1 MHRDAEL
8 EGLRADV
15 AAKTADAQLL
25 ADLQSQLAARET
37 EIARLQAELSS
48 LVRPCF
54 KNDVYYC
61 SNINKVH
68 IIYF

>member
-15 AAKTADAQLL
+15 AGKAADAQLL

-37 EIARLQAELSS
+37 EIARLQGELSS
-48 LVRPCF
+48 
-54 KNDVYYC
+54 
-61 SNINKVH
+61 KVGLPLQVASKVTDH
-68 IIYF
+68 S